1 MEWLTEHEQ
10 FVFETHGFCV
20 VVTLTPPTRL
30 STPPPSLLVSCW
42 PTDCRPGGADG
53 ECVGAQEDVLSPD
66 TLAAMNQW
74 LDDHPEAQHV
84 RPPEQVRPCCHSE
97 SCQRE
102 AEGPGC
108 CWALP
113 PAHRC
118 STGA

>member
-20 VVTLTPPTRL
+20 VVTFTPNPPTDSSPL
-30 STPPPSLLVSCW
+30 HPSFRCCGPLRGCG
-42 PTDCRPGGADG
+42 PPGGADG

-84 RPPEQVRPCCHSE
+84 RPPEQVLSPARPLR
-97 SCQRE
+97 Q
-102 AEGPGC
+102 
-108 CWALP
+108 
-113 PAHRC
+113 
-118 STGA
+118 